1 MIMLRSLALGAC
13 LFAGAVAQGDAAVGA
28 DGSLSMSDQNA
39 CPNRVNSHL
48 DAGFSGITEEECGER
63 GACWDPSSPASWC
76 YPLGER
82 MRTIVLYSA
91 DGAINT
97 GVWSEFG
104 GSPPVRSEL
113 RWGNKGVVVEK
124 SCPVSCHFTADQERL
139 READAVLIE
148 TVRAACPPLPPP
160 SSPSHPSCAPLS
172 AQPPPPPP
180 PPPLPCRR

>member
-1 MIMLRSLALGAC
+1 MLRLALGAC
-13 LFAGAVAQGDAAVGA
+13 LFAGGAAQGEEAAVGA
-28 DGSLSMSDQNA
+28 DGSLFLTDQNA

-48 DAGFSGITEEECGER
+48 DAGFAGITEEECAER

-91 DGAINT
+91 EGAINT

-148 TVRAACPPLPPP
+148 TVRAFPPLGKLLPLPPFTAFLP
-160 SSPSHPSCAPLS
+160 SGAPT
-172 AQPPPPPP
+172 PF
-180 PPPLPCRR
+180 RRR